1 MPEAPE
7 PNDPRERSL
16 DSLDQ
21 RLKAFEAQRA
31 PKVSQYGETRGISD
45 GYRLLAGLIGGVLG
59 GLGLGWTF
67 DHFVHTSPIGLICGL
82 LIGTVVSIV
91 GVVTQASQMSAR
103 AAANSGPV
111 PPAPADD
118 EDDDA

>member
-1 MPEAPE
+1 MPEPDDNRTRAL
-7 PNDPRERSL
+7 NSL
-16 DSLDQ
+16 DEQ
-21 RLKAFEAQRA
+21 LKAFEAKRA
-31 PKVSQYGETRGISD
+31 PKASPFGETQGMSD

-67 DHFVHTSPIGLICGL
+67 DYFVHTSPIGLISGL
-82 LIGTVVSIV
+82 LIGTVASIV
-91 GVVTQASQMSAR
+91 GVVAQASRMSAK
-103 AAANSGPV
+103 AAASSGPV